1 MKFGVRVHDFGRD
14 DAKILAKKVREIGF
28 ESIHLAVK
36 KAFPG
41 ISGNIDIK
49 EKDIE
54 YIKEAF
60 KGFELSVLGSYI
72 DFTTDDDEIWQNH
85 KTELIAAMKISKP
98 LSALYVGSESSYGN
112 ICMEDKIRLFP
123 KLIKR
128 LDDMLNEAQKYD
140 AYVAMEPVAAHTLY
154 CSEWTGKMI
163 DKLGSQRLK
172 IIFDPLNMLT
182 RECVDSQEALWKECI
197 DAFGKETEI
206 IHMKDGVFPDEGRHT
221 PCKLGEG
228 IMRYDIIKKWLKE
241 EKPYISV
248 IREEERYEYAKEDL
262 EFMKKMFA

>member
-14 DAKILAKKVREIGF
+14 DAKILAKKVREFGF

-36 KAFPG
+36 KALPG
-41 ISGNIDIK
+41 ISGNIDVK

-60 KGFELSVLGSYI
+60 SGIEISVLGSYI

-85 KTELIAAMKISKP
+85 KIEFIAAMRISKP

-112 ICMEDKIRLFP
+112 IGMEDKVRLFP
-123 KLIKR
+123 KLIER
-128 LDDMLNEAQKYD
+128 LDDILNEADKYD
-140 AYVAMEPVAAHTLY
+140 VYVAMEPVAAHTLY

-163 DKLGSQRLK
+163 GKLGRERLK

-182 RECVDSQEALWKECI
+182 RERVDSQESLWKECI
-197 DAFGKETEI
+197 DAFGKETEV
-206 IHMKDGVFPDEGRHT
+206 IHLKDGVFPDKGRHV
-221 PCKLGEG
+221 PCKLGDG
-228 IMRYDIIKKWLKE
+228 VMRYEIIAKWIKK
-241 EKPYISV
+241 EKSDITI
-248 IREEERYEYAKEDL
+248 IREEARYEYAKEDL
-262 EFMKKMFA
+262 VFMKRLFI